1 MGSVEERRCEAENG
15 KVGWRK
21 ILDDRA
27 IRRLRLE
34 SIVAGSR
41 FGGVGGIGNG
51 LSGGAYCGGKM
62 VDAER
67 AYVLFPKEIGLDE
80 DGDNGGSSDWGDAGV
95 ASGVESNELSPD
107 EGENG
112 IDVQYGTEEG
122 CRTSGLGTLF
132 FLLTTNGGGVGKR
145 ASGKESKSAWDLA
158 QSPKCSS
165 GSEEHSST
173 KGR

>member
-1 MGSVEERRCEAENG
+1 MGSLEERRCEAGNG

-21 ILDDRA
+21 ISDDRA
-27 IRRLRLE
+27 IRRVRFEL
-34 SIVAGSR
+34 IVAGSR
-41 FGGVGGIGNG
+41 LGDVGGIGNG

-62 VDAER
+62 VER
-67 AYVLFPKEIGLDE
+67 AYVLFPKGIGLDE

-95 ASGVESNELSPD
+95 ASSVESNELPPG

-112 IDVQYGTEEG
+112 IDVQCGTEDG
-122 CRTSGLGTLF
+122 CRISGLGTLF
-132 FLLTTNGGGVGKR
+132 FLLPTNGGGVGKR

-158 QSPKCSS
+158 QSPKCNSE
-165 GSEEHSST
+165 SEEHAST